1 GLRRWRAGLERRGAA
16 LRGPGRDPVRGPAD
30 GQPDPLLE
38 FQGQRRGR
46 NACRPGALR
55 GAAGGAGGDRDTGDR
70 PAARAAG
77 GGRPVCTV
85 RAAHVGLAAL
95 AAVAGGGLTMQATV
109 GRPRQPPVGSP
120 WGPRQGYWL
129 QALGC
134 SVRRVAG
141 AEGELAAPAPGAD
154 EVAQAAPPQV
164 RQVGP
169 ADRDIAP
176 PRRRAPVAS
185 EPAAGGA

>member
-1 GLRRWRAGLERRGAA
+1 
-16 LRGPGRDPVRGPAD
+16 
-30 GQPDPLLE
+30 
-38 FQGQRRGR
+38 
-46 NACRPGALR
+46 CRPGALR

-109 GRPRQPPVGSP
+109 GSPWSPRQ
-120 WGPRQGYWL
+120 RYWL

-134 SVRRVAG
+134 SVLRVAG
-141 AEGELAAPAPGAD
+141 AEEELAEIG
-154 EVAQAAPPQV
+154 
-164 RQVGP
+164 
-169 ADRDIAP
+169 
-176 PRRRAPVAS
+176 RAHV
-185 EPAAGGA
+185 